1 VFAGTGR
8 PFARSC
14 LLERADWRFA
24 AHRAGEK
31 NLPGESSIQKEYAMI
46 RTCLFA
52 AIVMAAVPAHYA
64 AAQTYKF
71 KTIKDGKGMNT
82 AMHDINDKNVAVGG
96 VFPLGVTFRN
106 CFVLTGKTIT
116 PLNDPNGVNG
126 TECWGISKSGAIVG
140 DYLDANNNDIGYIDV
155 NGTFT
160 DVKPPKSVF
169 TLAYGVNS
177 SNVVIGYYL
186 DAKGNSYGFLFDG
199 TKYTKITIKGGTSTE
214 GFGINDAGDYTVTT
228 VLSDGLTHSYLFSG
242 GTQTEIIFPNFAQ
255 TAAHH
260 INNNGQIVATVID
273 SSSNYFAGV
282 YDTKKNKYYTL
293 SDPKAANITIGDGI
307 NDKETIVGRY
317 QDSGGDSYGYVAKG
331 KL

>member
-1 VFAGTGR
+1 
-8 PFARSC
+8 
-14 LLERADWRFA
+14 
-24 AHRAGEK
+24 
-31 NLPGESSIQKEYAMI
+31 MI

-52 AIVMAAVPAHYA
+52 AALMAAVPAHYA

-82 AMHDINDKNVAVGG
+82 AMHDINDSNVAVGG
-96 VFPLGVTFRN
+96 VFADGVTFRN

-126 TECWGISKSGAIVG
+126 TECWGISKSGTIVG
-140 DYLDANNNDIGYIDV
+140 DYLDANNNDIAYIDV

-169 TLAYGVNS
+169 SLAYGVNS

-186 DAKGNSYGFLFDG
+186 DKSGNSYGFLFDG
-199 TKYTKITIKGGTSTE
+199 TKYTKITIKGGTGTE

-228 VLSDGLTHSYLFSG
+228 TLSDGLTHSYLFVG
-242 GTQTEIIFPNFAQ
+242 GKSTEIAFPNYEE

-273 SSSNYFAGV
+273 TSGDYYAGV
-282 YDTKKNKYYTL
+282 YDTKANAYYTL
-293 SDPKAANITIGDGI
+293 SDPLAANITIGDGI
-307 NDKETIVGRY
+307 NDKETVVGRY
-317 QDSGGDSYGYVAKG
+317 QNSDSISYGYVAKG